1 MPLPAPVVA
10 VGQELPQLP
19 EPQALPLGP
28 RSRSEAQPE
37 RPRERQ
43 PESQS
48 WLALPREEPLP
59 ARNLHY
65 SEQVQPLEPKQELNS
80 CIRSKSGMLKERSLS
95 LKPGIYLAWGV
106 SVSMLRLKEN
116 LLG

>member
-1 MPLPAPVVA
+1 VPLPAPVV
-10 VGQELPQLP
+10 VGGQELPQLP
-19 EPQALPLGP
+19 EPQALPLGLH
-28 RSRSEAQPE
+28 SMSEPQPE
-37 RPRERQ
+37 PRRERQ

-48 WLALPREEPLP
+48 WLAQVLEEPLP

-65 SEQVQPLEPKQELNS
+65 SEQVQPLEPEQVLNS
-80 CIRSKSGMLKERSLS
+80 CIRSKSEMLKERSLS